1 MVQRRD
7 GRAATVVVTK
17 ARRKVPGWANSRLK
31 NLKVGIF
38 WWKEKELANGLHKD
52 LGRDWKWVA
61 ENFFSNSFQRF
72 RIQIKGFK

>member
-1 MVQRRD
+1 VAVWFGFVLAREGGKRQRMVQRRD

-31 NLKVGIF
+31 NLEVGIF

-52 LGRDWKWVA
+52 LGRD
-61 ENFFSNSFQRF
+61 
-72 RIQIKGFK
+72 